1 MKSLLRASA
10 LALVLVSSAG
20 SMALAQSTP
29 GADTV
34 FLATTL
40 NLSAYGEVR
49 VVPDMASIGMGV
61 VTEAPTAAG
70 ALRANAAQMNKVMA
84 ALKAAGIAP
93 KDIQTSGLSLNA
105 QYDYVENQPPKLRAY
120 QASNQVTVV
129 IQDLTKLGA
138 AVDATVNAGANQVN
152 GISFGVKSP
161 EAAENA
167 AREAAA
173 RALMAKADLY
183 ARVTGYKVSRLVSL
197 SESGGYSVPQP
208 MPMMAMARMDKAE
221 STPVASGEMR
231 IRVDVSGVYQLAR

>member
-1 MKSLLRASA
+1 MKTLLRASA
-10 LALVLVSSAG
+10 LGLLLLASAG
-20 SMALAQSTP
+20 SAALAQSTP
-29 GADTV
+29 AVDTI
-34 FLATTL
+34 FQATTL
-40 NLSAYGEVR
+40 NLSAVGEVR

-84 ALKAAGIAP
+84 ALKAAGIAA

-105 QYDYVENQPPKLRAY
+105 QYDYVENQPPRLRAY

-152 GISFGVKSP
+152 GISFGVKNP
-161 EAAENA
+161 EAAENT

-197 SESGGYSVPQP
+197 SESGGYSAPQP
-208 MPMMAMARMDKAE
+208 MPMLAMARMDKAE
-221 STPVASGEMR
+221 STPFAAGEMR

>member
-10 LALVLVSSAG
+10 LGLLLVSSAG
-20 SMALAQSTP
+20 SAALAQSAP
-29 GADTV
+29 AADTI
-34 FLATTL
+34 FQATTL

-61 VTEAPTAAG
+61 VTEAATAAG

-84 ALKAAGIAP
+84 ALKAAGIAA

-152 GISFGVKSP
+152 GISFGVKNP

-197 SESGGYSVPQP
+197 SESGGYSAPQP

-221 STPVASGEMR
+221 STPVAAGEMR